1 MNYVK
6 LHTDALL
13 AYKRL
18 SDTEFGRA
26 VRAVL
31 QYVEDGTEPNLP
43 GKESIMF
50 DVLREQVERDR
61 KSYNKKVDAQ
71 RENGSKGGR
80 PRKNQKPNETH
91 GFLENPTKPNE
102 TQEKEKEKELSSVG
116 FFADDDD
123 AIGIAAQHSEIFR
136 RMEQFGVSMTGVLM
150 ESLIRISA
158 ENGLEET
165 LSTLGTPMERAQ
177 EHDFCITVSLLDDL
191 TKACNKYGD
200 EVVIAAL
207 DDCGKHGARTL
218 AYLRKV
224 LENKNTPTPPA
235 PDKPRDYASD
245 YVYL

>member
-61 KSYNKKVDAQ
+61 KSYDKKVAAQ

-80 PRKNQKPNETH
+80 PRKNQKPTETH
-91 GFLENPTKPNE
+91 GFLENPTK
-102 TQEKEKEKELSSVG
+102 
-116 FFADDDD
+116 
-123 AIGIAAQHSEIFR
+123 
-136 RMEQFGVSMTGVLM
+136 
-150 ESLIRISA
+150 
-158 ENGLEET
+158 
-165 LSTLGTPMERAQ
+165 
-177 EHDFCITVSLLDDL
+177 
-191 TKACNKYGD
+191 
-200 EVVIAAL
+200 
-207 DDCGKHGARTL
+207 
-218 AYLRKV
+218 
-224 LENKNTPTPPA
+224 KNNA
-235 PDKPRDYASD
+235 H
-245 YVYL
+245 

>member
-31 QYVEDGTEPNLP
+31 QYVEDGTDPNLP

-61 KSYNKKVDAQ
+61 KSYAKKVEAQ

-80 PRKNQKPNETH
+80 PRKNQKPTETH
-91 GFLENPTKPNE
+91 GFLQKPTKPKE
-102 TQEKEKEKELSSVG
+102 THKTQEKEKEKELSSSG
-116 FFADDDD
+116 FFRDDDE
-123 AIGIAAQHSEIFR
+123 AYA
-136 RMEQFGVSMTGVLM
+136 
-150 ESLIRISA
+150 ISA
-158 ENGLEET
+158 SHNAVYDRARACGFDVNAATLDRLTALIVDHGAENV
-165 LSTLGTPMERAQ
+165 LS
-177 EHDFCITVSLLDDL
+177 
-191 TKACNKYGD
+191 
-200 EVVIAAL
+200 AL
-207 DDCGKHGARTL
+207 DDCVEHGARTL

-224 LENKNTPTPPA
+224 LESKTAPPIRQE
-235 PDKPRDYASD
+235 KPQFTRLYP
-245 YVYL
+245 

>member
-6 LHTDALL
+6 LHTDALN

-31 QYVEDGTEPNLP
+31 QFTEDGTEPNLP

-61 KSYNKKVDAQ
+61 KSYEKKASAQ

-80 PRKNQKPNETH
+80 PRKNEKPKETH

-102 TQEKEKEKELSSVG
+102 TQKTQEKEKEKEKEYISPLPPY
-116 FFADDDD
+116 DDDEDEALLLIARRHDQVFDRAKECGFDTNAATLDRLTELISCHGPD
-123 AIGIAAQHSEIFR
+123 A
-136 RMEQFGVSMTGVLM
+136 VL
-150 ESLIRISA
+150 
-158 ENGLEET
+158 
-165 LSTLGTPMERAQ
+165 
-177 EHDFCITVSLLDDL
+177 
-191 TKACNKYGD
+191 
-200 EVVIAAL
+200 AAL
-207 DDCGKHGARTL
+207 DDCVEHGARTI

-224 LENKNTPTPPA
+224 LENKAAKATQAENH
-235 PDKPRDYASD
+235 DYAMD
-245 YVYL
+245 YL

>member
-61 KSYNKKVDAQ
+61 KSYDKRVEAQ

-80 PRKNQKPNETH
+80 PRKNQKPKETH

-102 TQEKEKEKELSSVG
+102 TQITQEKEKEYISPLPPLKGEG
-116 FFADDDD
+116 DD
-123 AIGIAAQHSEIFR
+123 E
-136 RMEQFGVSMTGVLM
+136 
-150 ESLIRISA
+150 
-158 ENGLEET
+158 
-165 LSTLGTPMERAQ
+165 
-177 EHDFCITVSLLDDL
+177 DDL
-191 TKACNKYGD
+191 LL
-200 EVVIAAL
+200 IAQQNNSVYDRAKECGFDTNTATLQRLTELISVHGPDKVRSAL
-207 DDCGKHGARTL
+207 DDCVEHGAKSL

-224 LENKNTPTPPA
+224 LEG
-235 PDKPRDYASD
+235 KPKPVPQPEQPQYKR
-245 YVYL
+245 LFP